1 MVIGI
6 ADKTKT
12 MRTADVL
19 IIGGGLTGLTLNYLL
34 RKVGY
39 SALILEARG
48 RLGGRI
54 WTKTTAEGVN
64 IDMGAT
70 WLGQKHTH
78 LVQLLQ
84 ELNLPVFQQRLGTQA
99 LFEQH
104 QQAPAQSIPLPPN
117 NDPSYR
123 IQGGTSALIQAL
135 TLHLPGEAV
144 LLDTPV
150 EKIHAKAEGVYTFSG
165 TLTIKSKVV
174 VSTLPPNL
182 LSHLIELHPALPDAL
197 IRLMQQTHT
206 WMGESIK
213 AGVAYDQ
220 PFWRK
225 DRHTGTAFSHTG
237 PFTELY
243 DHADAEEEHFALK
256 GFLKNDTANLEAPD
270 RKRLVEG
277 QLLKFFGQRALNYT
291 SYEEAVWPAE
301 SFTYAPYEHPVLP
314 HQNNGH
320 AMYRTPYWDGRLF
333 LAGSE
338 TADAFPGYMEGA
350 VRSAEWVYRALSKS
364 PALS

>member
-1 MVIGI
+1 MQ
-6 ADKTKT
+6 K
-12 MRTADVL
+12 ADVL
-19 IIGGGLTGLTLNYLL
+19 IVGGGLTGLTLYYFL
-34 RKVGY
+34 KDAGFSV
-39 SALILEARG
+39 LILEARS

-54 WTKTTAEGVN
+54 WTKTTAEGVK

-70 WLGQKHTH
+70 WLGQKHTN

-84 ELNLPVFQQRLGTQA
+84 ELKLPVFQQRLGTQA

-104 QQAPAQSIPLPPN
+104 QQDTAQLIPLPPN

-135 TLHLPGEAV
+135 ARYLPDGTAI
-144 LLDTPV
+144 LDTPV
-150 EKIHAKAEGVYTFSG
+150 EKIHAKADGVYTFSG

-182 LSHLIELHPALPDAL
+182 LSHRIELQPALPDAL
-197 IRLMQQTHT
+197 IHLMQQTHT

-213 AGVAYDQ
+213 AGVAYAQ
-220 PFWRK
+220 PFWREHG
-225 DRHTGTAFSHTG
+225 HTGTAFSHTG

-243 DHADAEEEHFALK
+243 DHTDAEEGHFALK
-256 GFLKNDTANLEAPD
+256 GFLRNDMANLSAPD

-277 QLLKFFGQRALNYT
+277 QLLKFFGQRALDFAT
-291 SYEEAVWPAE
+291 YEETVWAKEP
-301 SFTYAPYEHPVLP
+301 FTYAPYKDQVLP

-320 AMYRTPYWDGRLF
+320 AMYRKPYWNGRLF

-338 TADAFPGYMEGA
+338 IADAFPGYMEGA
-350 VRSAEWVYRALSKS
+350 VRSAEWAYQALSKS
-364 PALS
+364 PVLSLRK

>member
-1 MVIGI
+1 MMQE
-6 ADKTKT
+6 T
-12 MRTADVL
+12 DVL

-34 RKVGY
+34 RKAGY
-39 SALILEARG
+39 AALILEARD

-54 WTKTTAEGVN
+54 WTKTTTEGVK

-84 ELNLPVFQQRLGTQA
+84 ELKLPVFQQRLGAKA

-104 QQAPAQSIPLPPN
+104 RQDKAQIVPLPPN
-117 NDPSYR
+117 NEPSYR

-135 TLHLPGEAV
+135 ARHLPEEAV
-144 LLDTPV
+144 LLGTPV
-150 EKIHAKAEGVYTFSG
+150 EKIHAKADGVYTFSG
-165 TLTIKSKVV
+165 ALTIKSKVV

-182 LSHLIELHPALPDAL
+182 LSHRIELQPALPDAL
-197 IRLMQQTHT
+197 IRLTQQTHT

-213 AGVAYDQ
+213 AGVAYAQ
-220 PFWRK
+220 PFWREHG
-225 DRHTGTAFSHTG
+225 HTGTAFSHTG

-243 DHADAEEEHFALK
+243 DHTDAEEGHFALK
-256 GFLKNDTANLEAPD
+256 GFLRNDMANLSTPD

-277 QLLKFFGQRALNYT
+277 QLLKFFGQRALEYAT
-291 SYEEAVWPAE
+291 YEETAWAKEP
-301 SFTYAPYEHPVLP
+301 FTYAPYQDQVLP

-320 AMYRTPYWDGRLF
+320 EMYRKPYWNGRLF

-338 TADAFPGYMEGA
+338 TANVFPGYMEGA
-350 VRSAEWVYRALSKS
+350 VRSAEWVYKIFNAS
-364 PALS
+364 PVLLRLPQ

>member
-1 MVIGI
+1 
-6 ADKTKT
+6 

-34 RKVGY
+34 RKAGY
-39 SALILEARG
+39 AALILEARG

-54 WTKTTAEGVN
+54 WTKTTTEGVN

-84 ELNLPVFQQRLGTQA
+84 ELNLPVFQQRLGAKA

-104 QQAPAQSIPLPPN
+104 QQDKAQIVPLPPN

-135 TLHLPGEAV
+135 ARHLPDEAV

-150 EKIHAKAEGVYTFSG
+150 EKIHAKADGVYTFSG
-165 TLTIKSKVV
+165 ALTIKSKVV

-182 LSHLIELHPALPDAL
+182 LTHRIKLQPALPDSL

-213 AGVAYDQ
+213 AGVAYKSL
-220 PFWRK
+220 FWRK
-225 DRHTGTAFSHTG
+225 DGQEGTAFSHTG

-243 DHADAEEEHFALK
+243 DHTDAEEGHFALK
-256 GFLKNDTANLEAPD
+256 GFLRNDMANLGAPA

-277 QLLKFFGQRALNYT
+277 QLVKFFGQHALNYT

-301 SFTYAPYEHPVLP
+301 PFTHAPYEHPVLP

-320 AMYRTPYWDGRLF
+320 EMYRKPYWDGRFF

-338 TADAFPGYMEGA
+338 TAETFPGYMEGA
-350 VRSAEWVYRALSKS
+350 LRSAEWVHQELTQSNTLFK
-364 PALS
+364 

>member
-1 MVIGI
+1 MQE
-6 ADKTKT
+6 
-12 MRTADVL
+12 ADVL
-19 IIGGGLTGLTLNYLL
+19 IIGGGLTGLALNYLL
-34 RKVGY
+34 RKAGY
-39 SALILEARG
+39 SVLILEARN

-54 WTKTTAEGVN
+54 WTKTTEEGVK

-70 WLGQKHTH
+70 WLGLKHTH
-78 LVQLLQ
+78 LVQLLK
-84 ELNLPVFQQRLGTQA
+84 ELRLPVFQQRVGTEA

-104 QQAPAQSIPLPPN
+104 RQDTVQSVPLPPN

-135 TLHLPGEAV
+135 ARYLPDEAV

-150 EKIHAKAEGVYTFSG
+150 EKIHAKADRIYTFSSASA
-165 TLTIKSKVV
+165 IKSKVV

-182 LSHLIELHPALPDAL
+182 LSQRIELQPALPDSL

-213 AGVAYDQ
+213 AGMAYAQ
-220 PFWRK
+220 PFWREEGQ
-225 DRHTGTAFSHTG
+225 TGTAFSHPG

-243 DHADAEEEHFALK
+243 DHTDTGEAHFALK
-256 GFLKNDTANLEAPD
+256 GFLSNALANLAPSA
-270 RKRLVEG
+270 RKQLVER
-277 QLLKFFGQRALNYT
+277 QLVKFFGQRSLEYT
-291 SYEEAVWPAE
+291 SYEEAVWAKEP
-301 SFTYAPYEHPVLP
+301 FTYTPYERAVIP

-320 AMYRTPYWDGRLF
+320 AMYRKPYWNGRLF

-350 VRSAEWVYRALSKS
+350 VRSAKWVYQALSKS
-364 PALS
+364 PAL